1 MSTPVT
7 VLPRKHKKGAGVIAA
22 AAAAAAAEA
31 AAVALP
37 APRPASP
44 VVVARNVFARDIGG
58 IVYYIDDEM
67 RVFKHED
74 VLKGKIDPEI
84 IGTATVVAGSEYT
97 ITYLRAPAGAR

>member
-1 MSTPVT
+1 MSAPVT
-7 VLPRKHKKGAGVIAA
+7 VLPRKHKKGAGAA

-31 AAVALP
+31 ATVAFP

-44 VVVARNVFARDIGG
+44 SVVARNVYARDIGG
-58 IVYYIDDEM
+58 IVYYIDDDM

-84 IGTATVVAGSEYT
+84 IGTATLSHAGEYA